1 MDPPASP
8 AMAPPLGSK
17 SKEDL
22 TEMIKE
28 RDGIILTQSRKIEKL
43 EQLLDKFQKENAALR
58 QENEAFRN
66 NTTER

>member
-1 MDPPASP
+1 MDPPPSP